1 MLCRLSISLFF
12 VYSVNILH
20 PLYCFCQE
28 CLHNKIEGKI
38 HKMKFSKFLE
48 FKYLEWQQNVGR
60 KTVKEF
66 AAYIGVSTS
75 TISTWWN
82 EDRVPEG
89 ENIQKLASKLGIEVY
104 DSLDLP
110 RPDPDL
116 LYIQQNW
123 SNTVHHLLTTLC
135 ETIILNPKT
144 MKMKV
149 RFR

>member
-1 MLCRLSISLFF
+1 
-12 VYSVNILH
+12 
-20 PLYCFCQE
+20 
-28 CLHNKIEGKI
+28 
-38 HKMKFSKFLE
+38 MKFSKFLE

-110 RPDPDL
+110 RPDADL
-116 LYIQQNW
+116 LYIQQQW
-123 SNTVHHLLTTLC
+123 SKLDSATRRALREQAEKYESENAENADKRLHK
-135 ETIILNPKT
+135 EKKPRSAN
-144 MKMKV
+144 
-149 RFR
+149 